1 MTRIKKRQCS
11 ILHIQPPAES
21 NTGSALPNCIRGS
34 AMSLIAWYLHKADQS
49 ARLANDAR
57 DPQERAKF
65 ESERSRWVELAFR
78 QIVLEAGEP
87 RKPRRAKPQPING
100 SDVWVNPTLPSS
112 HRQEA

>member
-1 MTRIKKRQCS
+1 
-11 ILHIQPPAES
+11 
-21 NTGSALPNCIRGS
+21 
-34 AMSLIAWYLHKADQS
+34 MSLIAWYLHKADQS

-87 RKPRRAKPQPING
+87 RKPRRAGPQPING
-100 SDVWVNPTLPSS
+100 SELRVNGSELRVAPTLPSR
-112 HRQEA
+112 HQPEA